1 MIYSARPETRSR
13 AERRSPQAGKLST
26 PREQMAPE
34 QLAGCILRRI
44 ESRLCDRVRELSV
57 CWSPD
62 TIVLTGYCSTY
73 YTKQLAQ
80 HAAMGV
86 LQYERLINDI
96 EVRPPK

>member
-13 AERRSPQAGKLST
+13 IERQSPQGGRLST
-26 PREQMAPE
+26 PCEQMAPE
-34 QLAGCILRRI
+34 QLVGCILQRI
-44 ESRLCDRVRELSV
+44 ESRLCGRVRELSV
-57 CWSPD
+57 CRSPNA
-62 TIVLTGYCSTY
+62 IVLTGYCSTY